1 MRLSGK
7 AADLLADIV
16 IVTREDYKR
25 CQDDDSKPGKE
36 TSDKPVTK
44 QDKRQTDV
52 LELLDLLDSGETKG
66 YDFYTAIET
75 LNTWVNDKARTIVE
89 DDKRR
94 IVDLKIR
101 RLLVDY
107 SLLIA
112 NQKTAKQD
120 LYGLLK
126 QCLEAVA
133 TGMVFTFDLEKNAD
147 DFNGAVLDCI
157 LHSLVHEKPAEQAWL
172 RIR

>member
-52 LELLDLLDSGETKG
+52 LEVLDLLDSGETKG
-66 YDFYTAIET
+66 FDFYTAIET

-107 SLLIA
+107 ETA
-112 NQKTAKQD
+112 NWKTAKQH
-120 LYGLLK
+120 LYGWLK

-157 LHSLVHEKPAEQAWL
+157 LHSLVHEKPVEQAWL

>member
-107 SLLIA
+107 EIA
-112 NQKTAKQD
+112 IQTTAKHT
-120 LYGLLK
+120 LYKWLK
-126 QCLEAVA
+126 ECLEAVA
-133 TGMVFTFDLEKNAD
+133 TGIVFTFDLEKNSD

-157 LHSLVHEKPAEQAWL
+157 LHSLVHEKPVEQAWL